1 MTTKG
6 DCMETNV
13 RELKAHLSE
22 YLRRA
27 ALGEEVLV
35 TLRGKP
41 LARLVSVSSDATPE
55 TLEEASIARLRT
67 LPWITPG
74 NGNKPMGSVNP
85 VRIGPDEKCLAAIV
99 GEMRG

>member
-1 MTTKG
+1 
-6 DCMETNV
+6 METNV
-13 RELKAHLSE
+13 RELKARLSE
-22 YLRRA
+22 YLHRA

-41 LARLVSVSSDATPE
+41 LARLVSVSPNATPE

-74 NGNKPMGSVNP
+74 NGNKPTGSASLVS
-85 VRIGPDEKCLAAIV
+85 IGPDEKNLAEIV
-99 GEMRG
+99 SEMRG

>member
-1 MTTKG
+1 MK
-6 DCMETNV
+6 TNV

-22 YLRRA
+22 YLHRA

-41 LARLVSVSSDATPE
+41 LARLVSVSVDASPE

-74 NGNKPMGSVNP
+74 NGNKPMGSANP
-85 VRIGPDEKCLAAIV
+85 ALIGSDEKNLAEIV
-99 GEMRG
+99 SEMRG

>member
-1 MTTKG
+1 
-6 DCMETNV
+6 METNV

-22 YLRRA
+22 YLHRA

-55 TLEEASIARLRT
+55 TLEGASIARLRT
-67 LPWITPG
+67 LPWVTPG
-74 NGNKPMGSVNP
+74 NGKKPLGSANP
-85 VRIGPDEKCLAAIV
+85 VRIGPDEKCLAEIV
-99 GEMRG
+99 SEMRG

>member
-1 MTTKG
+1 
-6 DCMETNV
+6 METNV

-22 YLRRA
+22 YLHRA
-27 ALGEEVLV
+27 ASGEEVLV
-35 TLRGKP
+35 MLRGKP
-41 LARLVSVSSDATPE
+41 LARLVSVSTDTAPE

-85 VRIGPDEKCLAAIV
+85 VLIGSDEKNLAEIV
-99 GEMRG
+99 SEMRG